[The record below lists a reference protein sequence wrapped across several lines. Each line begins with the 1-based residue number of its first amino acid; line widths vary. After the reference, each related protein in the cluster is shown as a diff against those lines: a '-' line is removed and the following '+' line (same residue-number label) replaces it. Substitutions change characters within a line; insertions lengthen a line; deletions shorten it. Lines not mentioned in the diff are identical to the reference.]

1 MAAGGGARDLG
12 DGAGAAAAAAV
23 AAAATAAATAEVHV
37 LRDLLAESLR
47 LCRDA
52 LGPRPGGAA
61 GEAAVAATRRQLE
74 EMVAAGAGL
83 LGGI

>member
-1 MAAGGGARDLG
+1 M
-12 DGAGAAAAAAV
+12 
-23 AAAATAAATAEVHV
+23 

-52 LGPRPGGAA
+52 LGPRPGGTA

-74 EMVAAGAGL
+74 EIVSAGAGL

>member
-1 MAAGGGARDLG
+1 M
-12 DGAGAAAAAAV
+12 
-23 AAAATAAATAEVHV
+23 

-61 GEAAVAATRRQLE
+61 GEAAVAATQRQLQE
-74 EMVAAGAGL
+74 IVAAGAGL
-83 LGGI
+83 LGDL